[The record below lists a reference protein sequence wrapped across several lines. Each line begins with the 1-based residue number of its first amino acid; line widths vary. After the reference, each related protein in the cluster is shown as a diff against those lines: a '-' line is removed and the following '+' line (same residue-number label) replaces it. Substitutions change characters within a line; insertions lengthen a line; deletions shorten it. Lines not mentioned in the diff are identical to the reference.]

1 MAVGSREEN
10 KSLRRD
16 SPLSP
21 RPSTTLLG
29 MSYNPSAPVSG
40 TAVAQPLA
48 QHMDGP
54 DLATGLPAYPSHN
67 PKDLHDRRRPSRG
80 KVPPAIKRSSSTPH
94 MRALALG
101 ESSPISPNSDKRRNK
116 LGYHRTS
123 VACGHCRRRKIR
135 CLLAPDDPQGRCSNC
150 IRLKKECNFYPV
162 EQQNPGESRSQA
174 AKRGSVSQVPSS
186 SSSSS
191 PRASNTSG
199 HDGIEEYS
207 SFQPMPAGE
216 PPPGFAIAP
225 ELDGPIDTKSGGAVP
240 HQSSFPY
247 SPGFDMGAWG
257 SNYPSQTP
265 SDGHSDA
272 SSVAYWS
279 ATGAP
284 VSSSFFTEP
293 VGVQGQPNHESPRG
307 QIPQQQFPPHEQPM
321 WPGGVTRSMSYGG
334 PDSLPHDF
342 RFQNSN
348 HLPVQHQRHTTHEM
362 TQTSGPSNA
371 PAQVSMPPGWQPFV
385 PPGSEGMQ
393 PGPVQPYNGQ
403 WFGEPAPLGS
413 VEEEQNFAN
422 PYHHPF

>member
-1 MAVGSREEN
+1 
-10 KSLRRD
+10 
-16 SPLSP
+16 
-21 RPSTTLLG
+21 
-29 MSYNPSAPVSG
+29 
-40 TAVAQPLA
+40 
-48 QHMDGP
+48 
-54 DLATGLPAYPSHN
+54 
-67 PKDLHDRRRPSRG
+67 
-80 KVPPAIKRSSSTPH
+80 

-135 CLLAPDDPQGRCSNC
+135 CLLAPDDAQGRCSNC

-191 PRASNTSG
+191 PRASNASG
-199 HDGIEEYS
+199 HDAIEEYS

-225 ELDGPIDTKSGGAVP
+225 ELDGPLETKPGRVVP
-240 HQSSFPY
+240 HQNSFPY

-265 SDGHSDA
+265 SDGHSDG

-284 VSSSFFTEP
+284 VSASFFTEP
-293 VGVQGQPNHESPRG
+293 IGIPGQPNHDSPHG
-307 QIPQQQFPPHEQPM
+307 QVPQPQFPPRGQPM

-342 RFQNSN
+342 GFQNSS
-348 HLPVQHQRHTTHEM
+348 HLPVQHQRHTTHE
-362 TQTSGPSNA
+362 TGQTSAPPTAAGP
-371 PAQVSMPPGWQPFV
+371 VSIPPGWQQFM

-393 PGPVQPYNGQ
+393 PGPVQPYHGQ

-413 VEEEQNFAN
+413 VEEEQNFAT